1 MNSKFIPSILLLSLV
16 ISRVHVLVLKKQNPY
31 LDGNNPEE
39 LAESKNIVESRKLTI
54 VHDAPSIKHCKSMEG
69 HNFFLIIIA
78 SFIGALIGLYLKNLF
93 SSRSSSGIQR
103 RLSQVGS
110 NKKRRKVNR
119 MLAHLNSKIHRGES
133 KMIKYV
139 NSMLLDPHKV
149 HIKQRKLIGE
159 VMRVR
164 KYLDDSGFE
173 LPEHLTE
180 RNLYQITKNVF
191 WNLHQFNLDSKGNMA
206 KKIINTLYSHREP
219 VFTIFTDAIN
229 GI

>member
-1 MNSKFIPSILLLSLV
+1 M
-16 ISRVHVLVLKKQNPY
+16 
-31 LDGNNPEE
+31 
-39 LAESKNIVESRKLTI
+39 
-54 VHDAPSIKHCKSMEG
+54 
-69 HNFFLIIIA
+69 
-78 SFIGALIGLYLKNLF
+78 
-93 SSRSSSGIQR
+93 
-103 RLSQVGS
+103 GS
-110 NKKRRKVNR
+110 HKKRRKVNR